1 MQNSTYMQKRIVYA
15 SIKPLQI
22 KILPCQEQRGLLYET
37 SCILSIVLLG
47 SQVSTAIKC
56 SVLMLGY

>member
-1 MQNSTYMQKRIVYA
+1 MQKRIVYA

-56 SVLMLGY
+56 SVLMLDY